1 MIAETYIIYNTWHC
15 IVCEFYIKEGI
26 FVAVYLVKRLIG
38 TMLVLWVVV
47 TITFGLMHAIPGGPF
62 TQEKKLPP
70 AVLATVEARYHL
82 NDPLWKQYEDYV
94 IHAATLDFGPSYK
107 YPGKTVNDII
117 RESFP
122 VSAMLGCISLML
134 AIGAGV
140 SFGVI
145 AAWYKNRWIDY
156 LLMIGATLGVSVP
169 SFILAAVLIQLFSFT
184 WPLLPAAMWKGPSY
198 VILPA
203 IALAA
208 QPTAFIMRLTRSGI
222 LEILNQNYIRAAR
235 ARGVGTASLL
245 CRHALRNA
253 LLPVVSYI
261 GPLAAALLTG
271 SFIVESIFAI
281 PGLGRHFVT
290 SIYNRDYTVIL
301 GITIF
306 YSMLIMGMNL
316 LVDVVYPFLD
326 PRITIKQGKE
336 DA

>member
-1 MIAETYIIYNTWHC
+1 MLERKEPELAIYL
-15 IVCEFYIKEGI
+15 
-26 FVAVYLVKRLIG
+26 AKRLLG
-38 TMLVLWVVV
+38 ACVVLWAII

-70 AVLATVEARYHL
+70 AVMATVEARYHL
-82 NDPLWKQYEDYV
+82 DEPLWSQYVDYV
-94 IHAATLDFGPSYK
+94 RHAAVLDLGPSYK

-117 RESFP
+117 AETFP
-122 VSAMLGCISLML
+122 VSAQLGIISLLL

-140 SFGVI
+140 LAGMA
-145 AAWYKNRWIDY
+145 AAWYKNTWIDY
-156 LLMIGATLGVSVP
+156 AMMIGATLGVSVP
-169 SFILAAVLIQLFSFT
+169 SFILAAILIQLFAFT
-184 WPLLPAAMWKGPSY
+184 WPILPAALWKGPAY

-203 IALAA
+203 LALAA
-208 QPTAFIMRLTRSGI
+208 QPTAFIMRLTRSSLLDALG
-222 LEILNQNYIRAAR
+222 QDYIRTAR
-235 ARGVGTASLL
+235 SRGIGTRSLI

-271 SFIVESIFAI
+271 SFIVETIFAI

-306 YSMLIMGMNL
+306 YSFLIMMMNL
-316 LVDVVYPFLD
+316 LIDVIYPLLD
-326 PRITIKQGKE
+326 PRITIDGKKE
-336 DA
+336 G

>member
-1 MIAETYIIYNTWHC
+1 M
-15 IVCEFYIKEGI
+15 F
-26 FVAVYLVKRLIG
+26 VYLVKRLGG
-38 TMLVLWVVV
+38 TLLVLWAVV

-70 AVLATVEARYHL
+70 AVLATIEERYHL
-82 NDPLWKQYEDYV
+82 HDPLWKQYVDYV
-94 IHAATLDFGPSYK
+94 KDAAMFDFGPSYK

-122 VSAMLGCISLML
+122 VSAILGGISLCL
-134 AIGAGV
+134 AVGVGVAAGLA
-140 SFGVI
+140 
-145 AAWYKNRWIDY
+145 AAWYKNRWLDY
-156 LLMIGATLGVSVP
+156 LLMVGATLGISVP
-169 SFILAAVLIQLFSFT
+169 SFIMAALLIQLFAFT
-184 WPLLPAAMWKGPSY
+184 WPILPAAMWKGPAY
-198 VILPA
+198 AVLPVL
-203 IALAA
+203 ALAA
-208 QPTAFIMRLTRSGI
+208 QPMAFIMRLTRSSI
-222 LEILNQNYIRAAR
+222 LDALGQDYIRTAR
-235 ARGVGTASLL
+235 SRGVGTTALL

-306 YSMLIMGMNL
+306 YSFLIMLMNL
-316 LVDVVYPFLD
+316 LVDLVYPLLD
-326 PRITIKQGKE
+326 PRISLKKGKG
-336 DA
+336 DV

>member
-1 MIAETYIIYNTWHC
+1 MAIYL
-15 IVCEFYIKEGI
+15 
-26 FVAVYLVKRLIG
+26 AKRLLG
-38 TMLVLWVVV
+38 ACVVLWAII

-70 AVLATVEARYHL
+70 AVLDL
-82 NDPLWKQYEDYV
+82 
-94 IHAATLDFGPSYK
+94 GPSYK

-117 RESFP
+117 AETFP
-122 VSAMLGCISLML
+122 VSAQLGLISLLL

-140 SFGVI
+140 LAGMA
-145 AAWYKNRWIDY
+145 AAWYKNTWIDY
-156 LLMIGATLGVSVP
+156 AMMIGATLGVSVP
-169 SFILAAVLIQLFSFT
+169 SFILAAVLIQLFAFT
-184 WPLLPAAMWKGPSY
+184 WPVLPAALWKGPAY

-203 IALAA
+203 LALAA
-208 QPTAFIMRLTRSGI
+208 QPTAFIMRLTRSSLLDALG
-222 LEILNQNYIRAAR
+222 QDYIRTAR
-235 ARGVGTASLL
+235 SRGIGMRSLI

-271 SFIVESIFAI
+271 SFIVETIFAI

-306 YSMLIMGMNL
+306 YSFLIMMMNL
-316 LVDVVYPFLD
+316 LIDVIYPLLD
-326 PRITIKQGKE
+326 PRITIDGKKE
-336 DA
+336 G